1 MIRVRVP
8 ATSANMGP
16 GFDSLGVALNLY
28 NEYSFSETLMGLEFE
43 GIEEEFCNKDNI
55 IYKAM
60 LKCFEKYNYK
70 AKGLKISIAKQDVPI
85 SRGLGSSSSCIVAG
99 LIGANYIMGNILSNE
114 ELLDIAV
121 EIEGHPDNVAPAL
134 LGGVIVAIR
143 EGNRTIYDKVKVL
156 KALNFVAIIPD
167 FKLSTE
173 KARSVLKENIELKD
187 AVYNIGRAA
196 LMVAA
201 LTNGSEDIL
210 KYACSDRIHEIYR
223 GPLIKKFDIIKKEA
237 YNNGAL
243 ASFLSGAGPTIMTIV
258 KRGSDFSN
266 KIKEALKRENLEFQ
280 VLELSIDNKGAIV
293 IEGGNESER

>member
-1 MIRVRVP
+1 MIRIRVP

-43 GIEEEFCNKDNI
+43 GIEEEFCNEDNI

-60 LKCFEKYNYK
+60 IKCFEKCNYK
-70 AKGLKISIAKQDVPI
+70 LKGLKISITKQEVPI

-99 LIGANYIMGNILSNE
+99 LIGANYIMGNILSNK

-134 LGGVIVAIR
+134 LGGVVVAIR
-143 EGNRTIYDKVKVL
+143 EGNRTIYDKVNVL
-156 KALNFVAIIPD
+156 KNLSFVAIIPD

-187 AVYNIGRAA
+187 AIYNIGRAA

-201 LTNGSEDIL
+201 LTNGNDDIL

-258 KRGSDFSN
+258 KKESDFSN
-266 KIKEALKRENLEFQ
+266 KIKDVLERENLKFQ

>member
-143 EGNRTIYDKVKVL
+143 EGNRTIYDKVNVL

-173 KARSVLKENIELKD
+173 K
-187 AVYNIGRAA
+187 
-196 LMVAA
+196 
-201 LTNGSEDIL
+201 
-210 KYACSDRIHEIYR
+210 EIY
-223 GPLIKKFDIIKKEA
+223 
-237 YNNGAL
+237 
-243 ASFLSGAGPTIMTIV
+243 
-258 KRGSDFSN
+258 
-266 KIKEALKRENLEFQ
+266 
-280 VLELSIDNKGAIV
+280 
-293 IEGGNESER
+293 